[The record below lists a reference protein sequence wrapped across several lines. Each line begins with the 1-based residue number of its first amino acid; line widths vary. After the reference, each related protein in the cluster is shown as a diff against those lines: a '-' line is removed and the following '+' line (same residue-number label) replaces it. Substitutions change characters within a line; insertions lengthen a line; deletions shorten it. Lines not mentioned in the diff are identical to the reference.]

1 MRYVTI
7 FDSEGYSIGD
17 DDDHNEDDN
26 ALYGDGESPLVIY
39 QSSML
44 ACHESLASLSS
55 LCLCVNDDVCDHD
68 DDHDL
73 TILVIMIIITQ
84 S

>member
-1 MRYVTI
+1 MALMTI
-7 FDSEGYSIGD
+7 L
-17 DDDHNEDDN
+17 
-26 ALYGDGESPLVIY
+26 ALLGDGESPLVIY

-55 LCLCVNDDVCDHD
+55 LCLCVNDDVSDHD

-84 S
+84 SYSPEIFLPLLQKFSDR